1 MLDALKQL
9 FENNVISEE
18 IKESIE
24 MAFEN
29 RVNEAREQAAQQLRE
44 EFAQK
49 YEHDKN
55 TMIEAVD
62 RMISEQLSSEL
73 VEFADDR
80 RQLAEMKVKYAKKMK
95 QDTQVM
101 KEFVTRQLASE
112 VKELHEDQVVMASK
126 FGKLEHFVVEALA
139 QEITEFYKDKQ
150 DLAETK
156 VRLVRE
162 GRNEIKK
169 VKQEFVTRAAKM
181 VESVVSQNLR
191 SEITS
196 LKEDIEAA
204 RRADFGR
211 KLFEAFAAEYSTS
224 YLNEKSETAKLLK
237 VIDLKDLAMK
247 EAAEAV
253 VKAEQILESKQAEI
267 RALKESQERKSIMG
281 ELLAPLNGEQKSI
294 MGELLEGVRTTRL
307 NESFEKYLPSVI
319 NGNAGN
325 APQKKQALVEAKEI
339 TGNKISNTNRSSESD
354 LSASNIVDIRR
365 LAGLKI

>member
-18 IKESIE
+18 IRESIQS
-24 MAFEN
+24 AWDSKL
-29 RVNEAREQAAQQLRE
+29 VEAREQVAEQLRE

-62 RMISEQLSSEL
+62 RMISEQLSQEI

-80 RQLAEMKVKYAKKMK
+80 KQLAEMKVKYAKKMK
-95 QDTQVM
+95 KDAETM

-112 VKELHEDQVVMASK
+112 VKELHEDQVAMASK

-156 VRLVRE
+156 VRLIRE
-162 GRNEIKK
+162 GREQIKK
-169 VKQEFVTRAAKM
+169 VKEQFVQRAAKM
-181 VESVVSQNLR
+181 VEGVVSQNLR
-191 SEITS
+191 SEITA

-237 VIDLKDLAMK
+237 VIDMKDLAIQ
-247 EAAEAV
+247 EAAKAV
-253 VKAEQILESKQAEI
+253 VDAEQVLESKEAEV
-267 RALKESQERKSIMG
+267 RALKEAQERKAIMN
-281 ELLAPLNGEQKSI
+281 ELLAPLNSEQREI
-294 MGELLEGVRTTRL
+294 MGELMESVKTTKL

-319 NGNAGN
+319 SGGQ

-339 TGNKISNTNRSSESD
+339 TGNKQISNSKRSSED
-354 LSASNIVDIRR
+354 DNIIDIRK

>member
-1 MLDALKQL
+1 MLDALKSL

-24 MAFEN
+24 QAFEA
-29 RVNEAREQAAQQLRE
+29 RINEAKETATQQLRE

-62 RMISEQLSSEL
+62 RMISEQLAAEI

-80 RQLAEMKVKYAKKMK
+80 NQLAEMKVKLAQQK
-95 QDTQVM
+95 QQVSQVM

-112 VKELHEDQVVMASK
+112 VKELHEDQVVMATK
-126 FGKLEHFVVEALA
+126 FGKLEQFVVEALA
-139 QEITEFYKDKQ
+139 QEITEFMQDKR

-162 GRNEIKK
+162 GRQEIKK
-169 VKQEFVTRAAKM
+169 VKQQFVERAAKM
-181 VESVVSQNLR
+181 VESVVTENLS

-204 RRADFGR
+204 RRQDFGR
-211 KLFEAFAAEYSTS
+211 KLFEAFAAEYQSS

-237 VIDLKDLAMK
+237 VIDLKDHAMQ
-247 EAAEAV
+247 EAAQAV
-253 VKAEQILESKQAEI
+253 VKAEKILESKEAEI
-267 RALKESQERKSIMG
+267 RALKESQERKSIMS
-281 ELLAPLNGEQKSI
+281 ELLSPLNSEQRAI
-294 MGELLEGVRTTRL
+294 MSELMATVKTERL

-319 NGNAGN
+319 NGK

-339 TGNKISNTNRSSESD
+339 TGNKISNSTRSSESD
-354 LSASNIVDIRR
+354 SNIVDIRK

>member
-1 MLDALKQL
+1 MLDALKTL

-18 IKESIE
+18 IKASIE
-24 MAFEN
+24 AAFET
-29 RVNEAREQAAQQLRE
+29 RITEARTQVAEQLRE

-49 YEHDKN
+49 YEHDKQ
-55 TMIEAVD
+55 TMVEAVD
-62 RMISEQLSSEL
+62 RMITDQLSQEL

-80 RQLAEMKVKYAKKMK
+80 KQLAEMKVKYAQKMK
-95 QDTQVM
+95 ADTSVM

-112 VKELHEDQVVMASK
+112 VAELHEDQVVMANK
-126 FGKLEHFVVEALA
+126 FGKLEQFVVEALA
-139 QEITEFYKDKQ
+139 EEIAEFYKDKQ

-162 GRNEIKK
+162 GRAQLVK
-169 VKQEFVTRAAKM
+169 VKQQFVERAAKM
-181 VESVVSQNLR
+181 VDGIVTEGLKT
-191 SEITS
+191 EITS

-211 KLFEAFAAEYSTS
+211 KLFEAFASEYQAS

-237 VIDLKDLAMK
+237 VIDMK
-247 EAAEAV
+247 TVAVQEASKVIAQAQTIV
-253 VKAEQILESKQAEI
+253 ESKDAEI
-267 RALKESQERKSIMG
+267 VALKEAQSRKQIMN
-281 ELLAPLNGEQKSI
+281 ELLAPLNSEQREI
-294 MGELLEGVRTTRL
+294 MSELMESVKTSKL

-319 NGNAGN
+319 SGGK

-339 TGNKISNTNRSSESD
+339 TGNKVSNSNRSSEEE
-354 LSASNIVDIRR
+354 SNIIDIRR

>member
-1 MLDALKQL
+1 MLDALKGL

-18 IKESIE
+18 IRESIE
-24 MAFEN
+24 AAFES
-29 RVNEAREQAAQQLRE
+29 RITEAREEVAQELRE

-80 RQLAEMKVKYAKKMK
+80 KQLAEMKIKYAKKM
-95 QDTQVM
+95 QADTQVM

-126 FGKLEHFVVEALA
+126 FGKLEQFVVEALA

-169 VKQEFVTRAAKM
+169 VKQEFVTRAAQM

-191 SEITS
+191 SEITA

-267 RALKESQERKSIMG
+267 RALKESQERKAIMSQ
-281 ELLAPLNGEQKSI
+281 LLSPLNGEQKSI
-294 MGELLEGVRTTRL
+294 MGELLEGVKTTKL
-307 NESFEKYLPSVI
+307 NESFDKYLPSVI

-354 LSASNIVDIRR
+354 VSSSNIVDIRR